1 MLFYLILLHLLGT
14 FLVTQRAIPHLIASK
29 GNVVNVSSVCGM
41 RPFEGLLG
49 YCMSK
54 AALDQFTKCTALE
67 LIGKG
72 VRVNSVNPGQL
83 NF

>member
-1 MLFYLILLHLLGT
+1 M
-14 FLVTQRAIPHLIASK
+14 
-29 GNVVNVSSVCGM
+29 NVSSVCGM
-41 RPFEGLLG
+41 RSFEGLLT

-72 VRVNSVNPGQL
+72 VRVNSINPGPFSFYTTL
-83 NF
+83 FYPLPCNSLVVKHHGVLTAHVNTYLCK

>member
-1 MLFYLILLHLLGT
+1 M
-14 FLVTQRAIPHLIASK
+14 VTQCATQHLIASK
-29 GNVVNVSSVCGM
+29 GNIVNVSSVCGM

-54 AALDQFTKCTALE
+54 AALDQFTKCMALE

-72 VRVNSVNPGQL
+72 VRVNSINPGQF
-83 NF
+83 NS